1 MFKKSLFYPT
11 LRKIIGENLI
21 LMFKISDFIDL
32 YPFLIF
38 IYLTFNFYAGEYTKK
53 FNFSKKMWE
62 IYRKAQP
69 KIKNSVLFQ
78 N

>member
-1 MFKKSLFYPT
+1 MSLFYAI

-21 LMFKISDFIDL
+21 LMFKMSDFTDL
-32 YPFLIF
+32 FPFLIF
-38 IYLTFNFYAGEYTKK
+38 IYLTFNFNAGDYTKK
-53 FNFSKKMWE
+53 NLIFQKMWE

-69 KIKNSVLFQ
+69 KIKSLPTFQ